1 MKTIKKALALCLAAI
16 LLLVLCPA
24 AFAEGETTATIQVTN
39 ALAGETYTIYR
50 IFDVNGVI
58 KDGSGNITNAS
69 YVANPDW
76 VDVIPNLK
84 NSSGKP
90 YITLDA
96 NNAPAD
102 ITKLEDDPAGF
113 AAAAINY
120 AKVHS
125 DSFPNSKQVE
135 PATGTTVR
143 FTGIPLG
150 YYLLDSTVGSLC
162 SLDTAYETVTIND
175 KNEVPTVDKLVKEGE
190 NYGTSNTAKI
200 GDMVEFKSV
209 ITLKTGTENLVF
221 HDKMDDGLT
230 LNNTSITVTCSDT
243 SKPCG
248 GKYTVKTTDLAHS
261 DCAFEIEF
269 DNNYITSLA
278 KDTTLTV
285 TYTAV
290 LNEKVDVV
298 QGEDNTAWLKYGN
311 ASMTKEKKTNTKTLQ
326 FDLVKWYAGA
336 NDTKPLL
343 AGAKF
348 KLYSDAQAA
357 TEIPVVKV
365 TGKDNTYRIAK
376 TGETGV
382 EIETVASG
390 KITIYGLDKETY
402 YLKETEAPAGF
413 NKLTNLVKVDLTG
426 GNNLTATPKTGTTN
440 IDGDA
445 DGGVKVEN
453 KAGTILPSTGG
464 MGTTVFYVVGGLL
477 MAAAAVLLIAKKR
490 MGKNA

>member
-1 MKTIKKALALCLAAI
+1 MKALKKVLALCLAAI
-16 LLLVLCPA
+16 LLLALCPA
-24 AFAEGETTATIQVTN
+24 AFADNTATIQVTN
-39 ALAGETYTIYR
+39 ALAGETYTVYR

-58 KDGSGNITNAS
+58 TDGSGKITNVS
-69 YVANPDW
+69 YVANSEW
-76 VDVIPNLK
+76 TTVIPELK
-84 NSSGKP
+84 NSSNEA
-90 YITLDA
+90 YITLDS

-102 ITKLEDDPAGF
+102 VTKLKADPAGF
-113 AAAAINY
+113 AAAAIKY
-120 AKVHS
+120 AKEHS
-125 DSFPNSKQVE
+125 GSFSNSKNE
-135 PATGTTVR
+135 ETATGTTVT
-143 FTGIPLG
+143 FTNLPLG

-200 GDMVEFKSV
+200 GDAVEFKSV

-248 GKYTVKTTDLAHS
+248 DKYTVKTTDLAHS

-290 LNEKVDVV
+290 LNENVDVV

-311 ASMTKEKKTNTKTLQ
+311 ASMTREQKTNTKTLQ

-336 NDTKPLL
+336 NNTKPLL

-348 KLYSDAQAA
+348 KLYSDDQAT
-357 TEIPVVKV
+357 TEISVVKV

-413 NKLTNLVKVDLTG
+413 NKLTNLVSVDLTG
-426 GNNLTATPKTGTTN
+426 GNNLTATPKTDTTN

-453 KAGTILPSTGG
+453 KAGTTLPSTGG

>member
-24 AFAEGETTATIQVTN
+24 AFAEGETTATIQVEN

-162 SLDTAYETVTIND
+162 SLKTAYETVTIND
-175 KNEVPTVDKLVKEGE
+175 KNEVPTVDKKVKEGQSF
-190 NYGTSNTAKI
+190 GSRNTAKI
-200 GDMVEFKSV
+200 GDTVEFQSV
-209 ITLKTGTENLVF
+209 ITLKKGTENLVY
-221 HDKMDDGLT
+221 HDKMDSGLT
-230 LNNTSITVTCSDT
+230 LNNNSVSVTCSDADN
-243 SKPCG
+243 PCTD
-248 GKYTVKTTDLAHS
+248 KYRVTTTGLTDG
-261 DCAFEIEF
+261 CTFEITF
-269 DNNYITSLA
+269 TDNTYITSLA
-278 KDTTLTV
+278 ENTTLTV
-285 TYTAV
+285 TYSAV
-290 LNEKVDVV
+290 LNEKVDVE
-298 QGEDNTAWLKYGN
+298 QGEDNIAWLKYGN
-311 ASMTKEKKTNTKTLQ
+311 ASKTQEHKTNTKTLR
-326 FDLVKWYAGA
+326 FDLVKWYSGA
-336 NDTKPLL
+336 NNTKPLL

-348 KLYSDAQAA
+348 KLYEDAQAN
-357 TEIPVVKV
+357 EIPVVKV
-365 TGKDNTYRIAK
+365 TGKDNTYRVAK
-376 TGETGV
+376 TGETGE
-382 EIETVASG
+382 EIVTVASG
-390 KITIYGLDKETY
+390 VITIYGLDNKTY

-413 NKLTNLVKVDLTG
+413 NKLTDSVPVNLTG
-426 GNNLTATPKTGTTN
+426 GNNLTATKVGEQMDGNATG
-440 IDGDA
+440 A
-445 DGGVKVEN
+445 VSVQN
-453 KAGTILPSTGG
+453 KAGTTLPSTGG
-464 MGTTVFYVVGGLL
+464 MGTTLFYVVGGLL